1 MSTSILESA
10 PTSNYFL
17 RSHFVRSIG
26 RPLDRSAARSFV
38 RSFVRWMRLVRS
50 RKYTS
55 NGPYGHTVRLFSGE
69 ACRVHPRHRW
79 VAGPLVSLVGGPAGR
94 PEGSSWPTGRRSKG
108 GASLLYPLFD
118 LLFLLLCSDLLSSRR
133 AAGLVTRI
141 CFASSLHT
149 GVDGTDNDPLFP
161 NTFFYHA
168 PFLPLV
174 PQMLGR
180 AHSNILSLAE
190 YEFNKF
196 THLTYY

>member
-55 NGPYGHTVRLFSGE
+55 NGPYGHTVRRFSGE

-79 VAGPLVSLVGGPAGR
+79 VAGPLVLWWGVLLVDRRDPL
-94 PEGSSWPTGRRSKG
+94 GRREGDPREGLRCSTLSSIFSFSSF
-108 GASLLYPLFD
+108 ARTSYPLEEPPD
-118 LLFLLLCSDLLSSRR
+118 L
-133 AAGLVTRI
+133 
-141 CFASSLHT
+141 
-149 GVDGTDNDPLFP
+149 
-161 NTFFYHA
+161 
-168 PFLPLV
+168 
-174 PQMLGR
+174 
-180 AHSNILSLAE
+180 
-190 YEFNKF
+190 
-196 THLTYY
+196 